1 MKLCVKKYCVSSRAT
16 ISALAFAKG
25 APNRCFEKSLSSVI
39 SLGLQCNDENE
50 RSGRN

>member
-1 MKLCVKKYCVSSRAT
+1 MKKLWVSSRAT

-25 APNRCFEKSLSSVI
+25 APNRFFENTLSSVI

-50 RSGRN
+50 